1 MKILSRNNIQKKKI
15 ANNIFNTI
23 GIPTSYAV
31 KLVSDVFS
39 ILISNVII
47 KNHIKIKNF
56 GTFNLKKKTKRIGRN
71 PKNKMKYEIVERNV
85 LIFKAATHLNRKIN
99 IDVKK

>member
-1 MKILSRNNIQKKKI
+1 MKTLSRNNI
-15 ANNIFNTI
+15 
-23 GIPTSYAV
+23 P
-31 KLVSDVFS
+31 
-39 ILISNVII
+39 
-47 KNHIKIKNF
+47 
-56 GTFNLKKKTKRIGRN
+56 KKKTKRIGRN